1 MYIKRLYLDTLNK
14 VNYLKVN
21 SILEELIINFKNK

>member
-14 VNYLKVN
+14 VNFLIVN
-21 SILEELIINFKNK
+21 SILEKLIINFKNK